1 MKKIKW
7 SKGFTLIE
15 LMIVVAVAGLMVFLI
30 TAAVQSDQKHREEK
44 AAAYSDES
52 MIVAHTNGHAYHNAG
67 YWNEVLIN
75 ASDDSQPV
83 CVHGIPAFIARRGNQ
98 AGQLIL
104 LNDQR
109 GLKAANRWWAACREM
124 GNTMVERYQED
135 Q

>member
-7 SKGFTLIE
+7 SKGFTLVEMMI
-15 LMIVVAVAGLMVFLI
+15 IVVIAGMLI
-30 TAAVQSDQKHREEK
+30 AIIAGAIEADKKGKEEQAAH
-44 AAAYSDES
+44 SDES
-52 MIVAHTNGHAYHNAG
+52 MIVAHANGHAYHNAG

-75 ASDDSQPV
+75 ASDDYQPV

-104 LNDQR
+104 LDEQR
-109 GLKAANRWWAACREM
+109 GYKVASRWWAACGEM

-135 Q
+135 K